1 MSKNYIGRHFT
12 DIKKYACAI
21 EQRLDDSW
29 CTRESLLRD
38 NAHYYEMC
46 KKYGYNYILIDE
58 DYCIDIDK
66 VCRD

>member
-1 MSKNYIGRHFT
+1 MSKNYIERHFT

-29 CTRESLLRD
+29 RTRESLLRD

-46 KKYGYNYILIDE
+46 KKYG
-58 DYCIDIDK
+58 
-66 VCRD
+66 